1 MDERHGSSK
10 LTGIRQIVKFKE
22 ILQKW
27 QSVTLGSK
35 GNNSSR
41 KGGSPH
47 SRSDRL
53 VVRCS
58 HQSHSGR
65 RVTIGSPSH
74 STLSAENSP
83 LSSRGTLSPA
93 ISRRLTSVIACD
105 SDEESCASPEP
116 PSDVPEGYLAV
127 YVGPELRRFIIP
139 TSYLSHNLFK
149 VLLEKAEEEFG
160 FDHSGGLTIPCETE
174 TFKYLLKCMENHQK
188 AHPDDTPA
196 GAWKLSE
203 EAEDNDLK
211 FFEFIYEHKHR
222 SEARRLGGGRTHFVP
237 WMKVKLM
244 KGFASTSLS
253 IFAYLTRLLELEPG
267 PEHLYSP

>member
-1 MDERHGSSK
+1 MDEHQGSSK

-27 QSVTLGSK
+27 QSVTLRSK
-35 GNNSSR
+35 GNNSPR
-41 KGGSPH
+41 RGGSPH
-47 SRSDRL
+47 SHPDRL
-53 VVRCS
+53 VVRCNS
-58 HQSHSGR
+58 PQNHSGR
-65 RVTIGSPSH
+65 RVTAGCASPRPLSGGS
-74 STLSAENSP
+74 SP
-83 LSSRGTLSPA
+83 LSGRGTLSPA
-93 ISRRLTSVIACD
+93 ISRRLTSVISCD

-116 PSDVPEGYLAV
+116 PSDVPKGYLAV

-196 GAWKLSE
+196 GAWKLVE
-203 EAEDNDLK
+203 
-211 FFEFIYEHKHR
+211 
-222 SEARRLGGGRTHFVP
+222 
-237 WMKVKLM
+237 
-244 KGFASTSLS
+244 
-253 IFAYLTRLLELEPG
+253 
-267 PEHLYSP
+267 